1 MSNLMKNTCSL
12 THRSTLFAILS
23 YIRLILLACA
33 SNNTLC
39 GRFLQAQKVIMSA
52 KKLLNGEAYQV
63 YGEEDDDYFYEEEY
77 VMNKPLKITLYG
89 LFVCVCVG
97 CIWFFAIFLPGYFIP
112 EARALESINKVTD
125 LKVALKPLSEG
136 RVKQLGLWDGEREA
150 SDGVRDSEIW
160 VNESE
165 SDEEIEIGGSGI
177 DIEGGVEMD
186 QKRVVERIILIG
198 DVHGH
203 YTKLR
208 KLLRKLNFRRRTD
221 HVLMLGDFIAKG
233 PDSIKVLEF
242 AIDNKIDCIFGN
254 HELYVLQ
261 NYAKFHQLDAP
272 RFTEGES
279 DIRIEGLFNEDPE
292 YLLAKKLEPHHIDYI
307 NKCLVIKKLGKVPV
321 HGRDEDGGLKYTNGV
336 AVHGGLR
343 WDIPFEEQDSEKC
356 LEMRSYIGP
365 YFNESTDDP
374 FEENAVSWSKIWNK
388 KQKEMPKKDTHVV
401 YYGHD
406 ARRGLK
412 LKKYSKGLDT
422 GCYKGG
428 RLTAMVIWNEK
439 ITSTKGV
446 SKILHKEK
454 IVSVPC

>member
-1 MSNLMKNTCSL
+1 MSVKKSL
-12 THRSTLFAILS
+12 NEEL
-23 YIRLILLACA
+23 
-33 SNNTLC
+33 
-39 GRFLQAQKVIMSA
+39 
-52 KKLLNGEAYQV
+52 YQV
-63 YGEEDDDYFYEEEY
+63 YGDEDDDYFYEEEY
-77 VMNKPLKITLYG
+77 VISKSAKVTLFG
-89 LFVCVCVG
+89 LFICVCVG
-97 CIWFFAIFLPGYFIP
+97 CIWFFAIFLPDYFIP
-112 EARALESINKVTD
+112 EARNLEGIIKVTD
-125 LKVALKPLSEG
+125 LKVALRPLSQD
-136 RVKQLGLWDGEREA
+136 RIKLFGLWDDDMGHDKLNYDSESDDEIEFGE
-150 SDGVRDSEIW
+150 SDSEIVDDVE
-160 VNESE
+160 VNL
-165 SDEEIEIGGSGI
+165 
-177 DIEGGVEMD
+177 
-186 QKRVVERIILIG
+186 KRAVERIILIG

-208 KLLRKLNFRRRTD
+208 KLLRKLNYNRHTD

-261 NYAKFHQLDAP
+261 NYAQFHQLDEP
-272 RFTEGES
+272 RFVSEKS
-279 DIRIEGLFNEDPE
+279 DIGIESLFNDDPE
-292 YLLAKKLEPHHIDYI
+292 YLLAKKLQPHHVDYI
-307 NKCLVIKKLGKVPV
+307 NSCLVIKRLGKVPL
-321 HGRDEDGGLKYTNGV
+321 HKRNENGNLKYSNGV

-343 WDIPFEEQDSEKC
+343 WDLPFEEQDSEKC

-374 FEENAVSWSKIWNK
+374 FEKNAVSWSKIWNK
-388 KQKEMPKKDTHVV
+388 KQKELSSKDAHVV

-428 RLTAMVIWNEK
+428 RLTAMVLWNENVP
-439 ITSTKGV
+439 TSKGK

-454 IVSVPC
+454 MVSVSC

>member
-1 MSNLMKNTCSL
+1 
-12 THRSTLFAILS
+12 
-23 YIRLILLACA
+23 
-33 SNNTLC
+33 
-39 GRFLQAQKVIMSA
+39 MSA
-52 KKLLNGEAYQV
+52 KKPLNNESYQI
-63 YGEEDDDYFYEEEY
+63 YGEEDDDYYYEEEY
-77 VMNKPLKITLYG
+77 VMSKPVKITVYG

-112 EARALESINKVTD
+112 EARDLEGITKVTD
-125 LKVALKPLSEG
+125 LSVALRPLNEG
-136 RVKQLGLWDGEREA
+136 RVKKLGLWDGARDA
-150 SDGVRDSEIW
+150 YDNDGETRD
-160 VNESE
+160 NESE
-165 SDEEIEIGGSGI
+165 SDEELEIGESGN
-177 DIEGGVEMD
+177 EMD
-186 QKRVVERIILIG
+186 GDVEIDLKRVVERIILIG

-242 AIDNKIDCIFGN
+242 AIDNNIDCILGN
-254 HELYVLQ
+254 HELYVLR
-261 NYAKFHQLDAP
+261 NYAQFHQLDAP
-272 RFTEGES
+272 MFVKDEA
-279 DIRIEGLFNEDPE
+279 DIGIEGLFNEDPE

-307 NKCLVIKKLGKVPV
+307 NKCLVIKKLGKVPL
-321 HGRDEDGGLKYTNGV
+321 HGPNQDGGFKYTNGV
-336 AVHGGLR
+336 AVHGGVR
-343 WDIPFEEQDSEKC
+343 WDLPFEEQDSEKC

-388 KQKEMPKKDTHVV
+388 KQKEIPKKDAHVV

-406 ARRGLK
+406 ARRGLM

-422 GCYKGG
+422 GCFKGG
-428 RLTAMVIWNEK
+428 RLTSMVIWNEK
-439 ITSTKGV
+439 ITTSKGE

-454 IVSVPC
+454 IVSVSC

>member
-1 MSNLMKNTCSL
+1 MDG
-12 THRSTLFAILS
+12 S
-23 YIRLILLACA
+23 YKLIR
-33 SNNTLC
+33 
-39 GRFLQAQKVIMSA
+39 VIMSV
-52 KKLLNGEAYQV
+52 KKPLNEELYQV

-77 VMNKPLKITLYG
+77 VISKSAKVTLFG
-89 LFVCVCVG
+89 SFICICVG
-97 CIWFFAIFLPGYFIP
+97 CIWFFAIFLPDYFIP
-112 EARALESINKVTD
+112 EARDLEGITKITD
-125 LKVALKPLSEG
+125 LKVTLKPLNEG
-136 RVKQLGLWDGEREA
+136 RIKLLGLWDES
-150 SDGVRDSEIW
+150 SDAHDIGHDAEKLDNVH
-160 VNESE
+160 SE
-165 SDEEIEIGGSGI
+165 SDEIGIGES
-177 DIEGGVEMD
+177 DSKMEDDVEVD
-186 QKRVVERIILIG
+186 LKRTVERLILIG

-208 KLLRKLNFRRRTD
+208 KLLRKLNFNRRTD

-261 NYAKFHQLDAP
+261 NYAQFHQLDAP
-272 RFTEGES
+272 RFVNDKS
-279 DIRIEGLFNEDPE
+279 DISVESLFNENPE
-292 YLLAKKLEPHHIDYI
+292 YLLAKKLQPHHVDYI
-307 NKCLVIKKLGKVPV
+307 NSCLVIKKLGKVPL
-321 HGRDEDGGLKYTNGV
+321 HKRNEDGSLKYSNGV

-343 WDIPFEEQDSEKC
+343 WDLPFDEQDSEKC

-365 YFNESTDDP
+365 DFNESTDDP

-388 KQKEMPKKDTHVV
+388 KQKELSKEDSYVV

-428 RLTAMVIWNEK
+428 RLTAMVLWNEK
-439 ITSTKGV
+439 FPTSKG
-446 SKILHKEK
+446 KTNILHKEK
-454 IVSVPC
+454 MVSISC